1 LVHPGKAITVLAVAA
16 IALLVAYTVYATT
29 SGPGSVTTAVPA
41 QFTVNGRSFTFTYV
55 ATTPQE
61 RAEGLMN
68 KKVTNVTT
76 ELFAFPSSGQW
87 QFWMYDTNTSLD
99 MMWVNTV
106 GGSGH
111 VVYLVTAAQPC
122 YDSSACAVF
131 TPTAPANYVIEAK
144 AGFAAANGITD
155 GTTIQFG

>member
-1 LVHPGKAITVLAVAA
+1 LFAVLVI
-16 IALLVAYTVYATT
+16 YTVYESA
-29 SGPGSVTTAVPA
+29 SGPGSVTTAVPT
-41 QFTVNGRSFTFTYV
+41 QFTANARSFNFTYL
-55 ATTPQE
+55 ATTQQE

-68 KKVTNVTT
+68 KEVTNSTT

-99 MMWVNTV
+99 MIWVNAV
-106 GGSGH
+106 GDSGQ
-111 VVYLVTAAQPC
+111 VVYVVTDAQPC
-122 YDSSACAVF
+122 YDSGACTVY

-144 AGFAAANGITD
+144 AGFAAANGISV